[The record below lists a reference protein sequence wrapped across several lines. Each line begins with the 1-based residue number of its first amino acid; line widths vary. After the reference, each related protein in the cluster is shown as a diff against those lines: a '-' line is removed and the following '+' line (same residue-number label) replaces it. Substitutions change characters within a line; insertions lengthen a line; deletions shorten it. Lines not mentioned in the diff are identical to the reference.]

1 MSHSSQAAILT
12 ALAEVQAERE
22 ERRVDAT
29 LASRVMALKHY
40 QQRRFELTYADLLRH
55 PRYAGAARF
64 FLDELYGPTDFTQRD
79 KQFARTVPGLV
90 RLFPQD
96 VVNTVVALMALHA
109 LSERFDSK
117 MARRLEADTV
127 DATSYVKAWQECGDP
142 DGRERQIA
150 LMEQVGYALDVF
162 TRNAL
167 LRHSLRAMRAPARV
181 AGLSEL
187 QAFLESGFDT
197 FRAMRGASEFL
208 TLVGARERA
217 LANALFAADAANATW
232 IGQLP

>member
-1 MSHSSQAAILT
+1 MSHNSQAAILT
-12 ALAEVQAERE
+12 ALAEVEAERE

-29 LASRVMALKHY
+29 LASRVLALKRY
-40 QQRRFELTYADLLRH
+40 QQRRFELTYADLLKH
-55 PRYAGAARF
+55 PRYADAARF

-96 VVNTVVALMALHA
+96 VVSTVVALMALHA
-109 LSERFDSK
+109 LSERFDSG
-117 MARRLEADTV
+117 MARRLEGDTV
-127 DATSYVKAWQECGDP
+127 DARTYVKAWQDCGDP
-142 DGRERQIA
+142 NGRERQIA
-150 LMEQVGYALDVF
+150 LMEQVGHALDAF

-167 LRHSLRAMRAPARV
+167 LRHSLRVMRAPARV

-187 QAFLESGFDT
+187 QAFLESGFET

-208 TLVGARERA
+208 ALVGSRERA
-217 LANALFAADAANATW
+217 LANALFAANALSATW